1 MKQRENEQIKR
12 KNSDLESTIK
22 SLRDSNDFQRRLNDE
37 NEHNKQELKRKQDD
51 FEQFQKVR
59 FTIFS
64 KKNFFLYFADA

>member
-64 KKNFFLYFADA
+64 KKNFSLYFADA